1 MLDMNHLLSMQINSV
16 LNSNQNNNLPLN
28 INSNINTNANSLS
41 LQGNQNS
48 NLNQNLSYM
57 FKQTNADNINSPSSL
72 IIPQPQAIGQQQFN
86 NQPLVNNN
94 TIPNGANNTPNMN
107 NSFSNDFIM
116 NQLNKLTSQVENLT
130 TQLESKQKIIDEMTK
145 QDKQNETKQNR
156 IITQG
161 DKMLTLKPSF
171 SNSNLRK

>member
-28 INSNINTNANSLS
+28 INSNINTNANSVP
-41 LQGNQNS
+41 LQGNPNS
-48 NLNQNLSYM
+48 NFNQNLSYM
-57 FKQTNADNINSPSSL
+57 FKQTNTDNINSPSSS
-72 IIPQPQAIGQQQFN
+72 IIPQAIGQQQFN

-94 TIPNGANNTPNMN
+94 TISNGVNTTPNSN
-107 NSFSNDFIM
+107 NSFTNDFIM

-130 TQLESKQKIIDEMTK
+130 SQLESKQKIIDEIAK
-145 QDKQNETKQNR
+145 QGKQNETKQNR
-156 IITQG
+156 IITQS